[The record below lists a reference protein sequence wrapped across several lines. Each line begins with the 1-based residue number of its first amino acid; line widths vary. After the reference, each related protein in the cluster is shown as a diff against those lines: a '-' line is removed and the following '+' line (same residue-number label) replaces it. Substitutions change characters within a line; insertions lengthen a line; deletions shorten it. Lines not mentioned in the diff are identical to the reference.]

1 MESNLFD
8 TEGSLP
14 SYSPSFSP
22 PPGAGL
28 KTIIPL
34 DSSDSGVSSS
44 PSDSGVSSSSSDS
57 GALAPLALLATWGT
71 LRRMCFF
78 HLTTISIFAYF
89 YSPF

>member
-71 LRRMCFF
+71 LRRMFF
-78 HLTTISIFAYF
+78 FLI
-89 YSPF
+89 

>member
-34 DSSDSGVSSS
+34 ASN
-44 PSDSGVSSSSSDS
+44 DSGVSSSSSDS